1 MYKLILLLLI
11 STFLGGCAGCP
22 ERPSYYPD
30 NWCNAMD
37 FFDIIILVTP
47 IILCIMLLT
56 RTTIFLLI
64 ITTISSFLLA
74 FFTMVIVELLEYNI
88 ARYII
93 ILPIYLLLNAY
104 MYAYSTKNHNAKLEE
119 KKLQKKQQDLESKQD
134 KERLALEVEHK
145 ANQELLHKA
154 ENGDHVAALELSR
167 KNKDN
172 NIEAYYWNLI
182 AEASGSKEAITNK
195 SNILNEMSD
204 LQINIAQER
213 FKKWLNN
220 KIGINVSNN
229 YAPFKTQSSFGG
241 YVYIMTCDKWI
252 EDGLVK
258 IGKSNNIER
267 RLNEAQ
273 KEVQGTYS
281 PNPPIIKV
289 YHHQFSRH
297 YDELEK
303 HIHLKLQD
311 RRFKSDTSTATEFFR
326 LTPEEA
332 KAELDIA
339 VREIEE
345 KMAP

>member
-1 MYKLILLLLI
+1 MFLVKL
-11 STFLGGCAGCP
+11 
-22 ERPSYYPD
+22 
-30 NWCNAMD
+30 
-37 FFDIIILVTP
+37 
-47 IILCIMLLT
+47 
-56 RTTIFLLI
+56 IFLLVPMLVLVLLIKRKGFLRKLLFI
-64 ITTISSFLLA
+64 IVSFFILIIIWVVFITLDQLSYQVSIVAIILAILSIYILYKLFFGKKQKTEKLKKVLNPSDLNDFSSKFYDPQNPAEILKYNKEKEEIKQKTETEIQQLK
-74 FFTMVIVELLEYNI
+74 EEEYN
-88 ARYII
+88 Y
-93 ILPIYLLLNAY
+93 
-104 MYAYSTKNHNAKLEE
+104 TQKLI
-119 KKLQKKQQDLESKQD
+119 
-134 KERLALEVEHK
+134 
-145 ANQELLHKA
+145 NNA
-154 ENGDHVAALELSR
+154 ENGDHKSALELS
-167 KNKDN
+167 NNIKDN
-172 NIEAYYWNLI
+172 NIEAYYWNLV
-182 AEASGSKEAITNK
+182 AEALGSQEAVK
-195 SNILNEMSD
+195 SKPNLLSEMSD

-289 YHHQFSRH
+289 YHHQFSR
-297 YDELEK
+297 YYNELEK

-345 KMAP
+345 KMTS